1 MPKTFAVFLI
11 FILITFGIAVCSYSE
26 VEENSA
32 QDISKPAESIS
43 QPESLS
49 TQLSKISK
57 LKSSNR
63 AFAFSALLPGTGELY
78 SNAKRGYV
86 FLGAEGAFWAG
97 FFLKRSKAQDV
108 QDQYVAYVRDHVT
121 FDEKFGGGS
130 FDKWNME
137 DYEHATLFDNW
148 RNVYTEEEG
157 KPKESVGAWY
167 WEDDDFKDRTDER
180 PESGKRQEALKLR
193 TDSNKIFKTA
203 RRFAGF
209 AIFNHVVSAIDAR
222 IAAKSYN
229 KKLQGI
235 KTSLQISPESGEIRE
250 EVKLTLEW

>member
-1 MPKTFAVFLI
+1 MPKTVAVFLI
-11 FILITFGIAVCSYSE
+11 ISITFGISVSISIPAYSE
-26 VEENSA
+26 IEEKPSQA
-32 QDISKPAESIS
+32 ASKPTESS
-43 QPESLS
+43 S
-49 TQLSKISK
+49 QLSKISDLSK

-63 AFAFSALLPGTGELY
+63 AFAFSALLPGAGELY
-78 SNAKRGYV
+78 SEAKRGYV
-86 FLGAEGAFWAG
+86 FLLAEGAFWTG

-137 DYEHATLFDNW
+137 DYEHTTLFDNW

-180 PESGKRQEALKLR
+180 PESEKRQEALKLR

-203 RRFAGF
+203 RTFMGLS
-209 AIFNHVVSAIDAR
+209 IFNHVVSAIDAR

-235 KTSLQISPESGEIRE
+235 KTSLQIVPESGEIRE
-250 EVKLTLEW
+250 EIKLTLVEW